1 MGLIGLMGLM
11 GRAVSLSPCL
21 LVPWAREPG
30 PAAGA
35 NNASMTR
42 IKGENNLLDRIV

>member
-1 MGLIGLMGLM
+1 MGLIGLMGLIRTD
-11 GRAVSLSPCL
+11 GPHCL

-30 PAAGA
+30 PAASA
-35 NNASMTR
+35 NNASKTR